1 MSNRFTGT
9 KNYLYLGTLGVE
21 VTTVGALTGEK
32 FFKITA
38 KAAASA
44 FPATSEVNDVVY
56 NKPAITIVSGDKAKP
71 VTLTKL
77 GFVSNVPQGAS
88 KEKYENTVQT
98 DPAKS
103 YEEGDK
109 PEITGNIDGYFTD
122 DVVADQILGRF
133 FKLVDDNGAGV
144 RTYAPLA
151 VGTLHFFLGRKETT
165 TVGQVEVMEYMPA
178 IIDSLTVDK
187 PMNGPQ
193 TFNFAYTVIGGE
205 MPSITRRTITA

>member
-1 MSNRFTGT
+1 MANRFSGT
-9 KNYLYLGTLGVE
+9 KNYLYLGSLGTE
-21 VTTVGALTGEK
+21 VTTGALSGEK

-38 KAAASA
+38 KGASSA
-44 FPATSEVNDVVY
+44 FPAESVVNDVIF
-56 NKPAITIVSGDKAKP
+56 NKPVITLTSGDKAKSI
-71 VTLTKL
+71 VLTKL
-77 GFVSNVPQGAS
+77 GFVTNVPQSAS

-98 DPAKS
+98 DVARS

-109 PEITGNIDGYFTD
+109 PEISGTIDGYFTD
-122 DVVADQILGRF
+122 DANADLILKRF
-133 FKLVDDNGAGV
+133 FRLIDDNGAGQK
-144 RTYAPLA
+144 TYQPIENG
-151 VGTLHFFLGRKETT
+151 VLHFFLGRRETT

-193 TFNFAYTVIGGE
+193 TFNFAYTVIGNE

>member
-1 MSNRFTGT
+1 MNRFTGT
-9 KNYLYLGTLGVE
+9 KNYLYLGARGTE
-21 VTTVGALTGEK
+21 VTTGALSGDK
-32 FFKITA
+32 YFKITA

-44 FPATSEVNDVVY
+44 FPATSVVNDVFY
-56 NKPAITIVSGDKAKP
+56 NKPALTLVSGDKAMP
-71 VTLTKL
+71 ITLTKL

-122 DVVADQILGRF
+122 DANADLILGRF
-133 FKLVDDNGAGV
+133 FKLIDDNGAGV
-144 RTYAPLA
+144 CIYAPLS
-151 VGTLHFFLGRKETT
+151 VGVLDFFLGRKETT
-165 TVGQVEVMEYMPA
+165 PVGQVDVMEYMPA

-187 PMNGPQ
+187 PMSGPQ
-193 TFNFAYTVIGGE
+193 TFNFAYTVIGSE
-205 MPSITRRTITA
+205 MPGIMRRTITA